1 MKLGYKNVLP
11 FAISLLSHLQTGVDE
26 LKKRGI
32 SVDEKMFENFMSQ
45 KIAKWNPKI
54 NGIPV
59 LDTKT
64 RKHAVGFISGIAL
77 NLMRGKNK

>member
-26 LKKRGI
+26 LKRRG
-32 SVDEKMFENFMSQ
+32 VTLDEKQFEKFMAQ

-54 NGIPV
+54 NGIAV
-59 LDTKT
+59 LDDKT
-64 RKHAVGFISGIAL
+64 RTHAIGFVSGIAL
-77 NLMRGKNK
+77 NLMRGKK